1 MAALSRLLM
10 SDDDINLNRAVLM
23 PPVLKTNLPQDDLR
37 CGLERRMTL
46 LPNQTAVATMHKH
59 STLPADPKE
68 KAPGHDL
75 VSVRQHT
82 DLRTKAGYRVEFVQ
96 PWKCR

>member
-1 MAALSRLLM
+1 M
-10 SDDDINLNRAVLM
+10 SDDDIHLNRAVLM
-23 PPVLKTNLPQDDLR
+23 SPVLRTNLPEDDSR
-37 CGLERRMTL
+37 YGLERRMTL
-46 LPNQTAVATMHKH
+46 LPSQAAVAAAHGRR
-59 STLPADPKE
+59 TLPADPEE